1 MTRTNHASPTRILL
15 AGALLALAGC
25 KVQQPPTV
33 VPPAPRIEAFSASAT
48 LLAAPGE
55 VTLSWQTA
63 NASSVSLA
71 EASGGELG
79 VAVDQLTGTF
89 TVNVARSSI
98 FVLVAR
104 GEGGTE
110 ARAVAV
116 DVARESA
123 DLTLVAVP
131 PVIAG
136 GGATTLAWT
145 APGASSVTLRAG
157 TEVVDTR
164 GQITSGALVVTPS
177 RDTTWTLTDGTRTV
191 TATVDVQVALLSA
204 SANVAAAQVGDSVTL
219 TWTTAGAERVIIS
232 SPGRGQL
239 TEVTAA
245 DDVEAGTF
253 ADVVPLRPVGGVLTY
268 ELTAESGSE
277 RMSRTVT
284 VFVSTGLSIA
294 RFDVPP
300 VAAPAATIQV
310 RWQTVAA
317 DAVEI
322 LVDGLKLYTSP
333 TAALAVQG
341 GFAFMAPT
349 GDFEVE
355 LVALNQR
362 GDRVT
367 QVAQVDSVGVPTSAT
382 LTASPAS
389 VPAGSPVTLTFAA
402 AQARRVRITDSDG
415 QAVFSV
421 TGQSAEAGT
430 ATVYPAANTT
440 YSLSAENL
448 LGDPAVTA
456 TVPVT
461 VTGTPTVVT
470 QFPPTAIHGQVV
482 ELRPS
487 VAGALLYG
495 FPHEQVLEG
504 TLSNFIDISG
514 TGARVLEEDGDLT
527 QVTLPFTTW
536 LWGQRQTGPL
546 TISRAGWMAWN
557 APLVVNSSETA
568 LPSTLTSAVPGI
580 IAPYWDNLELI
591 ATSAVLVQVLGEAP
605 EQRLVVQWNKMQAG
619 TTAGTELT
627 FQVQVHQAGVV
638 SFHYKTME
646 LNATPSYTVGL
657 QDPSRQVGFDLLQTA
672 PPEPD
677 TSLYFFSPLTVPAP
691 TRALQG
697 TTWGGF
703 VKNGTG
709 YSLVSGTARAVK
721 VPQDVMVS
729 ELMFRTAP
737 GVPAGQ
743 YVEAFNRTG
752 SAYDL
757 SGWWLR
763 SENGTGFAL
772 PSGTQLGANGVLV
785 LGASSDRSQND
796 DAGVAVSWEG
806 SGFSLSVDA
815 GSVNLGTA
823 DAGYV
828 VTFTGP
834 SSGATGASTEFD
846 PGPFVFQGSSTQV
859 SQSCL
864 ASTPFGFQAPQQL
877 GSPGASLG
885 CGFPYRRDT
894 ITPNFR
900 DISTTGTV
908 LLAEA
913 TNQLDRLFTVTLA
926 AGAGDPRPLL
936 FGTPAPVLTVSSNG
950 WFSPR
955 TITAPGSAN
964 KVSPTVAEPVGTIA
978 PFWDDLEGIANVS
991 TLHWQRIEPGVDP
1004 LAPGRHW
1011 IFQWTHFSTDLGSS
1025 GPDDLNFQAKLF
1037 EDGTIEFHY
1046 ATMSSGTASF
1056 YGEGASATVW
1066 VENGTATQAL
1076 IVSANSR
1083 APRDNTAVR
1092 FSVR

>member
-1 MTRTNHASPTRILL
+1 MTRTNHVLPTLGVLL
-15 AGALLALAGC
+15 TLGACLAGC

-33 VPPAPRIEAFSASAT
+33 IPPAPRIEAFSASAT
-48 LLAAPGE
+48 LLPAAGD

-63 NASSVSLA
+63 NTTSVSLA
-71 EASGGELG
+71 EASGGALS
-79 VAVDQLTGTF
+79 VPVDQLTGTF
-89 TVNVARSSI
+89 TVNVTRSSI

-116 DVARESA
+116 NVERAPA

-136 GGATTLAWT
+136 GGSTTLAWT
-145 APGASSVTLRAG
+145 APGASNVTLRAG

-164 GQITSGALVVTPS
+164 GQLTSGALVVTPS

-204 SANVAAAQVGDSVTL
+204 SANVAAVQPGDPVTL
-219 TWTTAGAERVIIS
+219 TWTTAGAERLIIT

-239 TEVTAA
+239 SEVTAA
-245 DDVEAGTF
+245 DDVTAGTF
-253 ADVVPLRPVGGVLTY
+253 TDTAPARPVGGVLTY
-268 ELTAESGSE
+268 ELTAESGTE

-284 VFVSTGLSIA
+284 VFVSTGLAIA

-300 VAAPAATIQV
+300 VAAPGATIQV

-317 DAVEI
+317 DEVEI
-322 LVDGLKLYTSP
+322 AVDGLKVYTSP
-333 TAALAVQG
+333 TAALAAQG
-341 GFAFMAPT
+341 GFAFTAPNA
-349 GDFEVE
+349 DFEVE
-355 LVALNQR
+355 LVALNAR
-362 GDRVT
+362 GDQVT
-367 QVAQVDSVGVPTSAT
+367 RLAQVDSVGVPTSAT
-382 LTASPAS
+382 LTASPTS
-389 VPAGSPVTLTFAA
+389 VAAGSPVTLTFAA
-402 AQARRVRITDSDG
+402 ADVRRVRITNSDG
-415 QAVFSV
+415 QAVFSL
-421 TGQSAEAGT
+421 TGQSAESGT
-430 ATVYPAANTT
+430 ATVYPSASTT
-440 YSLSAENL
+440 YTLTAENL

-456 TVPVT
+456 TADVT

-495 FPHEQVLEG
+495 FPHDQVLEG
-504 TLSNFIDISG
+504 SLSNFIDISG
-514 TGARVLEEDGDLT
+514 TGTRVLEQGGDVT

-546 TISRAGWMAWN
+546 TISRAGWMAWG

-568 LPSTLTSAVPGI
+568 LPSTSTSAAPGL
-580 IAPYWDNLELI
+580 IAPYWDNLSLI

-605 EQRLVVQWNKMQAG
+605 EQRLIVQWDRVQTA
-619 TTAGTELT
+619 TAGTELT

-646 LNATPSYTVGL
+646 LNSSPSYTVGL
-657 QDPSRQVGFDLLQTA
+657 QDPSRQVGFDLLQSA
-672 PPEPD
+672 PPAPD
-677 TSLYFFSPLTVPAP
+677 TSLYFFSPLTVPAS
-691 TRALQG
+691 TRVFQG

-703 VKNGTG
+703 VKNGSG
-709 YSLVSGTARAVK
+709 YSLVTSPARAVK
-721 VPQDVMVS
+721 IPQDLALT
-729 ELMFRTAP
+729 ELMFRPAP
-737 GVPAGQ
+737 TVAAGQ
-743 YVEAFNRTG
+743 YIEAYNRT
-752 SAYDL
+752 AQAFDL
-757 SGWWLR
+757 SGWLLR
-763 SENGTGFAL
+763 SGDGSTFAL
-772 PSGTQLGANGVLV
+772 PNGTQIGANGVLV
-785 LGASSDRSQND
+785 VGASSDRNEND
-796 DAGVAVSWEG
+796 DAGVNVSWAG
-806 SGFSLSVDA
+806 SGFSLGVDG
-815 GSVNLGTA
+815 GSLNLGTA
-823 DAGYV
+823 DAGYGV
-828 VTFTGP
+828 IFNAP
-834 SSGATGASTEFD
+834 SSGTTGVSVEID

-859 SQSCL
+859 FDSCY
-864 ASTPFGFQAPQQL
+864 ATTPFGFQVPQQL

-913 TNQLDRLFTVTLA
+913 TNVLDRLFTVTLA
-926 AGAGDPRPLL
+926 PGAGDPRPSL

-950 WFSPR
+950 WLSPR
-955 TITAPGSAN
+955 TITVAGPAN
-964 KVSPTVAEPVGTIA
+964 KTSPTVAEPIGTIA

-991 TLHWQRIEPGVDP
+991 TLHWQRIEPGVDA

-1011 IFQWTHFSTDLGSS
+1011 IFQWTHFSTDPGSS
-1025 GPDDLNFQAKLF
+1025 GPDDLTFQAKLF

-1046 ATMSSGTASF
+1046 ATMTSGTTSF

-1066 VENGTATQAL
+1066 VENGAGTQAL